1 MMSERARGVERER
14 FGGALDRILE
24 LVLLLNDDMTR
35 SLTRQGL
42 SVSRATLLW
51 TLRQTGPSPQRVLA
65 DALGVTARTITGLV
79 DGLQA
84 AGLVTREPH
93 PGDRRATLVTLTGAG
108 SAIVETRA
116 REQEELGRHLF
127 GSMPAER
134 FDGFVAG
141 LGDVLHTLH
150 SLGLRVP
157 RQDRP

>member
-1 MMSERARGVERER
+1 MMSDPAAVTERAR
-14 FGGALDRILE
+14 FSGALDRILE
-24 LVLLLNDDMTR
+24 LVVLLNDDMTR
-35 SLTRQGL
+35 SLARQGL
-42 SVSRATLLW
+42 TLSRATLLW
-51 TLRQTGPSPQRVLA
+51 TLRQTGPSPQRALA

-93 PGDRRATLVTLTGAG
+93 PGDRRATLVTLTAAG
-108 SAIVETRA
+108 SAIVETQA

-141 LGDVLHTLH
+141 LGDVLHTLR
-150 SLGLRVP
+150 SLGLTVP
-157 RQDRP
+157 REGGR